1 MAGGW
6 GKRATG
12 QTDKKLEEDALFRE
26 IGGQLDAS
34 NFDYTKWQRSER
46 PQEKLT
52 SRPPLAPRKKIL
64 PSRLWESTE
73 YIMKITE

>member
-46 PQEKLT
+46 TQERLT
-52 SRPPLAPRKKIL
+52 SRPPPAPKRKVLAQKP
-64 PSRLWESTE
+64 WES
-73 YIMKITE
+73 MQKV